1 MRPKDYSRGI
11 FTFPVGLSD
20 AAGNQAG
27 VRQETK
33 ESDHVSVI
41 VTVGVRKTQQ
51 KDFEN
56 FQR

>member
-1 MRPKDYSRGI
+1 MRPRDYSRGT
-11 FTFPVGLSD
+11 FNFPVGLSE
-20 AAGNQAG
+20 AACNQAW
-27 VRQETK
+27 VLKETK